1 MFIDIACSQKKKY
14 NQNAYGDFFASNR
27 FPNMNRVVAVLS
39 DGLGSGIKANILACM
54 TATMLLKFMESHFDI
69 EKSCEIIMNSL
80 PVCKVRGIS
89 YSTFSAI
96 DCFENGKAK
105 IVEEGNPDFIWI
117 RNGEVLKPECQTI
130 QSKDFKNRR
139 MKVYNINLEKYDR
152 IIFCSDGATQVA
164 MGSKRYPLGLERSG
178 LIKIILNKLEQEPEI
193 SSKNLSEY
201 LVKQIELIAP
211 NKELKDDTSILS
223 IYCRDPRKSLIFTGP
238 PFHGEKDNYY
248 AKTFIEFKGKK
259 AIAGGTTANIISR
272 ELNIP
277 VVAKLSMNAGKL
289 PGISEMEGIDLVTE
303 GILTLTKTLEYLEN
317 GNAEENAAK
326 TLMDFLLDSD
336 VINFLVGAQMNKA
349 HYDPNLPIEI
359 EIRKNIIKQMAKVL
373 EEKYLKKVD
382 VQFV

>member
-14 NQNAYGDFFASNR
+14 NQNAYGDFFSSNR

-54 TATMLLKFMESHFDI
+54 TSTMLLKFMENHSDI

-117 RNGEVLKPECQTI
+117 RDGEVLKPEYQTI
-130 QSKDFKNRR
+130 QSKDFKNRK

-164 MGSKRYPLGLERSG
+164 MGTKQFPLGLERSG

-193 SSKNLSEY
+193 SSKDLSEF
-201 LVKQIELIAP
+201 LVHQIELIAP
-211 NKELKDDTSILS
+211 NRELKDDTSIVS
-223 IYCRDPRKSLIFTGP
+223 IYCRDPRESLIFTGP
-238 PFHGEKDNYY
+238 PFHSEKDNYY
-248 AKTFIEFKGKK
+248 AKTFMEFKGKK
-259 AIAGGTTANIISR
+259 AISGGTTANIISR
-272 ELNIP
+272 ELNVP
-277 VVAKLSMNAGKL
+277 VSADISTNSGKL
-289 PGISEMEGIDLVTE
+289 PGLSRMEGVDLVTE
-303 GILTLTKTLEYLEN
+303 GILTLTKTLEYLESGKSEN
-317 GNAEENAAK
+317 NAAQI
-326 TLMDFLLDSD
+326 LMDFMLDSD

-373 EEKYLKKVD
+373 EEKYLKKVN
-382 VQFV
+382 VQFI